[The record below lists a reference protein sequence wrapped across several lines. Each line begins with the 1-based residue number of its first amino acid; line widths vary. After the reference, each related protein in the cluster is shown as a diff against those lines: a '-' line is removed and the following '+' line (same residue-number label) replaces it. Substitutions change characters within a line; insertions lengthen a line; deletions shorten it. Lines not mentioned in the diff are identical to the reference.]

1 MLPPSLTLVMPTIG
15 WDDTFSRC
23 ARVALARLES
33 GDEALV
39 VFDGVPPPAP
49 SWLLESGAVL
59 LNTGLRQGP
68 AAARNLAA
76 RSARGEILL
85 FVDADVELH
94 PDAIER
100 IRARFCADPTL
111 AALFGSYDDCPAA
124 PGVVSRFR
132 NLLHHHTHSS
142 HPGPASTFWAGCGAV
157 QRQSFLALGGFDA
170 AAYDRPCIEDIE
182 FGLRLSDAGNRIELD
197 PSIQGTHHKRWTLRS
212 MVTTDI
218 RQRAIPWSR
227 LLLQRR
233 ELPTTLN
240 LTTAARLSAAASLL
254 LPLALVGVALPGLRA
269 LTLATFVGCLGL
281 LLLLNRSLYA
291 LLLRCGGPL
300 EACAGVGLHG
310 LYLAYSSL
318 TYILMVLAQ
327 VAGTPLRQPVWL
339 AARPG
344 LRRILVVVGL
354 VLLAL
359 LGLAATANGL
369 ILGWRYSD
377 TDLFE
382 RLDEWRLFAQGI
394 YPSHQLASP
403 EQQALTHFRT
413 SVYLPWALPLFGALF
428 AWGGAI
434 QGTWLIQGLSLLSLA
449 LLAAIGWHSLR
460 AWGRAAAWLGALAPL
475 AIAANSNALAQGQ
488 FSIVCMGLV
497 GLQGLLLLRDRPL
510 PAGICWAL
518 AMVKPQIAAV
528 FALPLLVQRQRRG
541 LALGLIL
548 LASLSAV
555 ALLHTH
561 TDPLACLTSWL
572 AVLPAFIGAG
582 NVNAAAG
589 LVDLAQAAS
598 SPGLAAWGSLAVAGV
613 GFSLGALWWWL
624 RRQTRKALLDQDPA
638 SGVVVTPK
646 GKPRANPWRWGLRNL
661 DRLWRQNPLA
671 VAGLCAVVGAVG
683 FYHRNLDNVM
693 LVPALLASWRLTLQ
707 RPRVLEALLTVLMAL
722 SVWTP
727 QRLLDVLPGSALVQ
741 SLIWVLLGIR
751 LLAEL
756 VSLRS
761 GSVCQAADHRLPH
774 HPSLP

>member
-1 MLPPSLTLVMPTIG
+1 MRSPSLTLVMPTIG
-15 WDDTFSRC
+15 WDDTFCRC
-23 ARVALARLES
+23 ARAALAGLEP

-39 VFDGVPPPAP
+39 VFDGMPPPAP
-49 SWLLESGAVL
+49 TWLLESGALL

-76 RSARGEILL
+76 RSAHGVILL

-94 PDAIER
+94 SDAIER
-100 IRARFCADPTL
+100 IRARFCANSTL
-111 AALFGSYDDCPAA
+111 SALFGSYDDRPAA
-124 PGVVSRFR
+124 QGVVSRFR
-132 NLLHHHTHSS
+132 NLLHHHTHST

-157 QRQSFLALGGFDA
+157 RRQSFLSLGGFDA

-182 FGLRLSDAGNRIELD
+182 FGLRLSDAGGRIELD

-212 MVTTDI
+212 MVATDI

-227 LLLQRR
+227 LLLERR

-240 LTTAARLSAAASLL
+240 LTTGARLSAAASLL
-254 LPLALVGVALPGLRA
+254 LPLALVGLALPGLRA
-269 LTLATFVGCLGL
+269 WALATFVVCSGL
-281 LLLLNRSLYA
+281 LLLLNRSFYA

-318 TYILMVLAQ
+318 TYILVAMAQ

-344 LRRILVVVGL
+344 LQRLLVVVGL

-359 LGLAATANGL
+359 LGLAATAKGL

-377 TDLFE
+377 TDIFE
-382 RLDEWRLFAQGI
+382 RLDEWRLFGQGI

-403 EQQALTHFRT
+403 EQRALPDFRT

-548 LASLSAV
+548 LASLSAL
-555 ALLHTH
+555 ALLHTQ
-561 TDPLACLTSWL
+561 TDPLAYLTSWL
-572 AVLPAFIGAG
+572 SILPGFIGAG

-598 SPGLAAWGSLAVAGV
+598 SPGLGARGNLAVAGV
-613 GFSLGALWWWL
+613 GCSLGALWWL
-624 RRQTRKALLDQDPA
+624 RPQTRKALLDQNPT
-638 SGVVVTPK
+638 SGFVVPPK
-646 GKPRANPWRWGLRNL
+646 ANPRVNPWRWGLRHL

-683 FYHRNLDNVM
+683 FYHRNVDNVM

-707 RPRVLEALLTVLMAL
+707 RPRMLEALLTGLMAL

-727 QRLLDVLPGSALVQ
+727 QRLLDALPGSALVQ

>member
-1 MLPPSLTLVMPTIG
+1 MPSPSLTLVMPTIG

-23 ARVALARLES
+23 ARVALAGMES
-33 GDEALV
+33 ADEALV

-49 SWLLESGAVL
+49 PWLLQSGARL

-94 PDAIER
+94 PAAIER
-100 IRARFCADPTL
+100 IRARFRADPTL
-111 AALFGSYDDCPAA
+111 TAVFGSYDDRPAA

-142 HPGPASTFWAGCGAV
+142 HPGAATTFWAGCGAV
-157 QRQSFLALGGFDA
+157 RRHAFQAAGGFDA
-170 AAYDRPCIEDIE
+170 VAYQCPSIEDIE

-227 LLLQRR
+227 LLLERR

-240 LTTAARLSAAASLL
+240 LTTAARLSAVASLL
-254 LPLALVGVALPGLRA
+254 LPLALVALALPGLRA
-269 LTLATFVGCLGL
+269 WGLATFVGCLGL
-281 LLLLNRSLYA
+281 LLLLNRSFYA

-318 TYILMVLAQ
+318 TYILMVLSQ

-344 LRRILVVVGL
+344 RRRILVVAGL

-359 LGLAATANGL
+359 LGLAATTKGL

-377 TDLFE
+377 TDLYE
-382 RLDEWRLFAQGI
+382 RLDEWRVFAQGI
-394 YPSHQLASP
+394 YPSHRLASP
-403 EQQALTHFRT
+403 EQRALPHFRT

-428 AWGGAI
+428 AWGGAT

-449 LLAAIGWHSLR
+449 LLAAIGWRSLR
-460 AWGRAAAWLGALAPL
+460 AWGRAAAGLGALAPL

-528 FALPLLVQRQRRG
+528 FALPLLLQRHRRG

-561 TDPLACLTSWL
+561 TDPRAYLTSWL
-572 AVLPAFIGAG
+572 AVLPGFIGAG
-582 NVNAAAG
+582 NVNAVVG
-589 LVDLAQAAS
+589 LVVLARVAS
-598 SPGLAAWGSLAVAGV
+598 SPGLAAWGSLAVAALGV
-613 GFSLGALWWWL
+613 LWWWL
-624 RRQTRKALLDQDPA
+624 RRQPRKALLEQDPA
-638 SGVVVTPK
+638 CGLVVAPK
-646 GKPRANPWRWGLRNL
+646 GNPSGNPWRWDLRHL
-661 DRLWRQNPLA
+661 DRIWRQNPLA
-671 VAGLCAVVGAVG
+671 LSGLCAVVGAVG

-693 LVPALLASWRLTLQ
+693 LVPALLASMRLTLQ
-707 RPRVLEALLTVLMAL
+707 RPKVLEALLTVLMAL

-727 QRLLDVLPGSALVQ
+727 QRLLDALPGSALVQ
-741 SLIWVLLGIR
+741 SLIWAALGIR
-751 LLAEL
+751 LMAEL
-756 VSLRS
+756 AFSEATAKI
-761 GSVCQAADHRLPH
+761 GIDA
-774 HPSLP
+774 

>member
-1 MLPPSLTLVMPTIG
+1 MPSPFLTLVMPTIR
-15 WDDTFSRC
+15 WDDTFCRC
-23 ARVALARLES
+23 ARAALAGMEA

-39 VFDGVPPPAP
+39 VFDGAPPPAP
-49 SWLLESGAVL
+49 HWLLQSGAIL
-59 LNTGLRQGP
+59 LSTGLRQGP

-76 RSARGEILL
+76 RSAHGAILL

-100 IRARFCADPTL
+100 IRARFDADPTL
-111 AALFGSYDDCPAA
+111 TALFGSYDDRPAA
-124 PGVVSRFR
+124 PGIVSRFR

-142 HPGPASTFWAGCGAV
+142 HPGTATTFWAGCGAV
-157 QRQSFLALGGFDA
+157 RRDAFQAAGGFDA
-170 AAYDRPCIEDIE
+170 VAYLRPSIEDIE
-182 FGLRLSDAGNRIELD
+182 FGLRLSDAGQRIELD
-197 PSIQGTHHKRWTLRS
+197 PSIQGTHHKRWTLQS
-212 MVTTDI
+212 MVATDI

-227 LLLQRR
+227 LLLERR

-254 LPLALVGVALPGLRA
+254 LPLALVALALPGLRA
-269 LTLATFVGCLGL
+269 WALAISLGCLGL
-281 LLLLNRSLYA
+281 LLLLNHTFYA

-300 EACAGVGLHG
+300 GACAGVGLHG

-318 TYILMVLAQ
+318 TFILMALAQ
-327 VAGTPLRQPVWL
+327 AAVSPLRLPLWL

-344 LRRILVVVGL
+344 LRRILVVAGL
-354 VLLAL
+354 GLLAL
-359 LGLAATANGL
+359 FALAITAKGLT
-369 ILGWRYSD
+369 LGWRYSD
-377 TDLFE
+377 TDLYE

-394 YPSHQLASP
+394 YPSPRLASP
-403 EQQALTHFRT
+403 EQRALPYFRT
-413 SVYLPWALPLFGALF
+413 SVYLPWALPMFGALF
-428 AWGGAI
+428 AWGGAT

-497 GLQGLLLLRDRPL
+497 ALQGLLLLRNQPL

-528 FALPLLVQRQRRG
+528 FALPLLIQGQRRG

-548 LASLSAV
+548 LVSLAAV

-561 TDPLACLTSWL
+561 TDPRAYLISWL
-572 AVLPAFIGAG
+572 AVLPGFIGAS

-598 SPGLAAWGSLAVAGV
+598 SPGLTTWGSLAVAALGV
-613 GFSLGALWWWL
+613 LWWGL
-624 RRQTRKALLDQDPA
+624 RRQTRKAPLEQDPA
-638 SGVVVTPK
+638 CGLVVAPK
-646 GKPRANPWRWGLRNL
+646 GNPSGNPWRWGLRHL
-661 DRLWRQNPLA
+661 DRIWRQNPLA

-707 RPRVLEALLTVLMAL
+707 RPRVLEALLTILMAL
-722 SVWTP
+722 SLWTP
-727 QRLLDVLPGSALVQ
+727 QRLLDALPGSALGQ
-741 SLIWVLLGIR
+741 SLIWVAVGIR
-751 LLAEL
+751 LLVEL
-756 VSLRS
+756 T
-761 GSVCQAADHRLPH
+761 
-774 HPSLP
+774 

>member
-1 MLPPSLTLVMPTIG
+1 MRSPSLTLVMPTIS
-15 WDDTFSRC
+15 WDETFCRC
-23 ARVALARLES
+23 ARAALAGLES

-49 SWLLESGAVL
+49 TWLLESGALL

-94 PDAIER
+94 PDAIKR
-100 IRARFCADPTL
+100 IRTRFCADPTL
-111 AALFGSYDDCPAA
+111 AALFGSYDDRPAA

-142 HPGPASTFWAGCGAV
+142 QLGAATTFWAGCGAV
-157 QRQSFLALGGFDA
+157 CREAFQAAGGFDA
-170 AAYDRPCIEDIE
+170 VAYQRPSIEDIE

-227 LLLQRR
+227 LLLERR

-254 LPLALVGVALPGLRA
+254 LPLALVGVALPGLQA
-269 LTLATFVGCLGL
+269 LALATFVGCLGL
-281 LLLLNRSLYA
+281 LLLLNRSFYA
-291 LLLRCGGPL
+291 LLLQCGGPL

-318 TYILMVLAQ
+318 TYILMALAQ

-344 LRRILVVVGL
+344 LRRILVVAGL

-359 LGLAATANGL
+359 LGLAATTKGL

-377 TDLFE
+377 TDLYE

-394 YPSHQLASP
+394 YPSHRLASL
-403 EQQALTHFRT
+403 EQRALPHFRT

-428 AWGGAI
+428 AWGGAT

-449 LLAAIGWHSLR
+449 LLAGIGWHSLR

-518 AMVKPQIAAV
+518 AMVKPQIAAA
-528 FALPLLVQRQRRG
+528 FALPLLVQGQRRG

-548 LASLSAV
+548 LASLSGV

-561 TDPLACLTSWL
+561 TDPRAYLTSWL
-572 AVLPAFIGAG
+572 AVLPRFIGAG
-582 NVNAAAG
+582 NVNATAG
-589 LVDLAQAAS
+589 LVDLAQVVS
-598 SPGLAAWGSLAVAGV
+598 SPVLAAPGSLAVFWAGC
-613 GFSLGALWWWL
+613 SLGAFGWWL
-624 RRQTRKALLDQDPA
+624 QRQTRKGLLVQA
-638 SGVVVTPK
+638 RTSGVVLAPK
-646 GKPRANPWRWGLRNL
+646 GNPSGNPWRWKLPNL
-661 DRLWRQNPLA
+661 DLFWRQNPLA
-671 VAGLCAVVGAVG
+671 LTGLCAVVGAVG

-693 LVPALLASWRLTLQ
+693 LVPALLVSWRLTLQ

-727 QRLLDVLPGSALVQ
+727 QRLLDALPGSALVQ
-741 SLIWVLLGIR
+741 SLIWVALGIR
-751 LLAEL
+751 LVAEL
-756 VSLRS
+756 AFSEATAKIS
-761 GSVCQAADHRLPH
+761 KSKALP
-774 HPSLP
+774 

>member
-1 MLPPSLTLVMPTIG
+1 MPPPSLTLVMPTIG
-15 WDDTFSRC
+15 WDDTFCRC
-23 ARVALARLES
+23 ARAALSGLES
-33 GDEALV
+33 GDKALV

-49 SWLLESGAVL
+49 TWLLESGALL

-76 RSARGEILL
+76 RSAHGEILL

-111 AALFGSYDDCPAA
+111 AALFGSYDDRPAA

-157 QRQSFLALGGFDA
+157 RRDAFQTAGGFDA
-170 AAYDRPCIEDIE
+170 VVYQRPSIEDIE
-182 FGLRLSDAGNRIELD
+182 FGLRLSDAGNRIELN
-197 PSIQGTHHKRWTLRS
+197 PCIQGTHHKRWTLRS
-212 MVTTDI
+212 MVITDI
-218 RQRAIPWSR
+218 QHRAIPWSR
-227 LLLQRR
+227 LLLERR

-240 LTTAARLSAAASLL
+240 LTTGAQLSAAASLL
-254 LPLALVGVALPGLRA
+254 LPLALVGLALPGLRA
-269 LTLATFVGCLGL
+269 WALPTAVGCLGL
-281 LLLLNRSLYA
+281 LLLLNRSFYA

-318 TYILMVLAQ
+318 TFILMALAQ

-339 AARPG
+339 TARPG
-344 LRRILVVVGL
+344 LRRILAVAGL

-359 LGLAATANGL
+359 LGLAATTKGL

-377 TDLFE
+377 TDLYE

-394 YPSHQLASP
+394 YPSDQLASP
-403 EQQALTHFRT
+403 EQRALPHFRT

-460 AWGRAAAWLGALAPL
+460 AWGRAAAWLGGLAPL
-475 AIAANSNALAQGQ
+475 AVAANSNALAQGQ

-497 GLQGLLLLRDRPL
+497 GLQGLLLLRHRPL

-555 ALLHTH
+555 SLLHTH
-561 TDPLACLTSWL
+561 TDPLAYLTSWL
-572 AVLPAFIGAG
+572 AVLPRFIGAS
-582 NVNAAAG
+582 NVNATAG
-589 LVDLAQAAS
+589 LVDLARAS
-598 SPGLAAWGSLAVAGV
+598 SRPGLAAWGSLAVVGAGC
-613 GFSLGALWWWL
+613 SLGALWWWL
-624 RRQTRKALLDQDPA
+624 RRQTRKALLGQDPA
-638 SGVVVTPK
+638 AAMVVAPK
-646 GKPRANPWRWGLRNL
+646 GNPSGNRWRWGLRNL
-661 DRLWRQNPLA
+661 DLLWRQNPLA
-671 VAGLCAVVGAVG
+671 FSGLCAVVGAVG
-683 FYHRNLDNVM
+683 FYHRNFDNVM

-707 RPRVLEALLTVLMAL
+707 SPRVLESLLTVLMAL

-727 QRLLDVLPGSALVQ
+727 QSLLDALPGSALGQ
-741 SLIWVLLGIR
+741 SLIWAALGIR
-751 LLAEL
+751 LVAEL
-756 VSLRS
+756 
-761 GSVCQAADHRLPH
+761 A
-774 HPSLP
+774 